1 MEWLEIDNVGMDGSD
16 RAIGEI
22 CYIIDGVVKINE
34 KYELVQMETSYLE
47 SKCVR

>member
-1 MEWLEIDNVGMDGSD
+1 MKIDNVGIDGSD
-16 RAIGEI
+16 GVIGEI
-22 CYIIDGVVKINE
+22 CYIIDGIVKINE